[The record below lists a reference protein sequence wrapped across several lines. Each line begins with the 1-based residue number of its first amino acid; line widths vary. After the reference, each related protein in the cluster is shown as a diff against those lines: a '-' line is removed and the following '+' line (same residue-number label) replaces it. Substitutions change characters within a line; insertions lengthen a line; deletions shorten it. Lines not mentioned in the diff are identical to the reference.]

1 MKGTIMRKLHS
12 LFGFAAI
19 AALSACG
26 ETNQAPMRS
35 GNVYTASETQKAMHI
50 AGCTVAQARYVS
62 VIGDSRA
69 DRNRDAVN
77 QGVGVITGAL
87 IGHAIGSEIGGG
99 SGNDLAKSL
108 GTIAG
113 GAVGSNV
120 ASNVNTNRRT
130 RTGVEYTVNLGAKG
144 YRTIVQ
150 NLNAG
155 EQPIQP
161 GSSCKVVASGN
172 ALRVLPL

>member
-1 MKGTIMRKLHS
+1 MRTHHTF
-12 LFGFAAI
+12 FGLCAI
-19 AALSACG
+19 AMLSACAS
-26 ETNQAPMRS
+26 TTSAPMRS
-35 GNVYTASETQKAMHI
+35 GDVYSASETQRAMQI
-50 AGCTVAQARYVS
+50 RACTVAQARYVA
-62 VIGDSRA
+62 VIDDGRSGQ
-69 DRNRDAVN
+69 NRDTIN

-87 IGHAIGSEIGGG
+87 IGRAIGNEIGGG
-99 SGNDLAKSL
+99 NGNDLAKSL

-120 ASNVNTNRRT
+120 ATKVNTNRRT
-130 RTGVEYTVNLGAKG
+130 GTGVEYTVNLGSQG

-161 GSSCKVVASGN
+161 GASCKVVASGN
-172 ALRVLPL
+172 ALRVLPG